1 MSDDRFDCVIVG
13 AGCAG
18 SVAAYQL
25 ASAGM
30 AVLVV
35 ERGPFAGAKNMT
47 GGRIYTH
54 SLEKVFPNFR
64 DEAPLQRRITRE
76 KISLVAPDSMF
87 TVDFT
92 ANGLREGAA
101 ESYSVLRGPFDQW
114 LAEQA
119 EAAGAEFIYG
129 IAVDDLII
137 REGKV
142 CGIIAD
148 GDEVEARVTILADGA
163 NSQLVQKAG
172 LAQGRPRPHQMAVG
186 LKETLELPP
195 SVIEDR
201 FSLNPGEGAAWMFA
215 GDCTKGRFGGGF
227 LYTNNDSISF
237 GLVAGIQSAMEG
249 NVPVYQMFEDFKQ
262 RLDIAPLIKDATL
275 VEYSGH
281 MVPEGGFAMIPELY
295 GDGVLVAGDAAML
308 CMNLGYSVRGMD
320 FAITSGE
327 LAAATVAAAVE
338 ADDESASKLAS
349 YKAQL
354 EDCYVLQDLK
364 RFAKFP
370 HYMESNTRIFNEY
383 PVMVGE
389 MMMNLFAVDG
399 SPERPLKQK
408 MTEPL
413 KRVGLMQLAR
423 DAMGGV
429 KAL

>member
-201 FSLNPGEGAAWMFA
+201 FSLNPGGGAACCFA
-215 GDCTKGRFGGGF
+215 G
-227 LYTNNDSISF
+227 S
-237 GLVAGIQSAMEG
+237 
-249 NVPVYQMFEDFKQ
+249 
-262 RLDIAPLIKDATL
+262 
-275 VEYSGH
+275 
-281 MVPEGGFAMIPELY
+281 
-295 GDGVLVAGDAAML
+295 
-308 CMNLGYSVRGMD
+308 
-320 FAITSGE
+320 
-327 LAAATVAAAVE
+327 
-338 ADDESASKLAS
+338 
-349 YKAQL
+349 
-354 EDCYVLQDLK
+354 
-364 RFAKFP
+364 
-370 HYMESNTRIFNEY
+370 
-383 PVMVGE
+383 
-389 MMMNLFAVDG
+389 
-399 SPERPLKQK
+399 
-408 MTEPL
+408 
-413 KRVGLMQLAR
+413 
-423 DAMGGV
+423 
-429 KAL
+429 